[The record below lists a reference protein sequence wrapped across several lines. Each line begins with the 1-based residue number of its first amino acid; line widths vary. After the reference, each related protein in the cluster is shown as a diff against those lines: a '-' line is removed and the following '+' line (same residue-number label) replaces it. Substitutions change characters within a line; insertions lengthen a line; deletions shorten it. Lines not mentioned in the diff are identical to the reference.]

1 LSLALSNTQVLQTI
15 RFRTDLD
22 NLNSHTRW
30 WLGWMAAIAVALLA
44 LYPQIDLRLRQGRDW
59 HGAYA
64 YIDTDEVAYSAYV
77 NALVDGRPRRND
89 PYTGRDDSPGNTQ
102 PESLF
107 SIQFIPAYLVAGAAA
122 LFRLETSSA
131 FTLLMVVG
139 AILSTIALFWLI
151 NLLTGDDR
159 FAAAGALM
167 VLCLG
172 TLVSGQGAIQYLT
185 QSDAA
190 YNYLPFLRRYI
201 PIVPFP
207 LFFLFCGFVWGA
219 VVSEKLRRSITLAF
233 FAGLLFAALV
243 YSYFFLWTSAFAWLG
258 CVFLL
263 VLIFRP
269 DGWRKA
275 LLTLSGIAG
284 ISILSLIPYFWLL
297 SHRSKGMD
305 AAQLLLSTHKPDLT
319 RPPELIGFLTALVL
333 VVFCTGR
340 RNELRRYPML
350 FALACAFLPAVV
362 FNQQILT
369 GQTLQPIHYEQ
380 FIANYVAALAV
391 LITLFLVSRR
401 KIDQSSPITAFY
413 LVALAFASLSWG
425 TIETSLAVRIYAPY
439 NVGRDESWVVSKR
452 LKHFYDS
459 DFKAGTSAP
468 VVLAVPDLLA
478 DDIPSATP
486 DAVLWARHMHVFAG
500 LDLEESKRRFY
511 QLMYYTG
518 TSVDVI
524 RDNLTERDFYY
535 TVALFGWDRANFNLT
550 SEPRPVTIQEVDDEI
565 HRFNTFTNNFD
576 RAQAANP
583 TLSYLV
589 TDADDEPDLSNLDKW
604 YVRSPAERI
613 GRYNLYKLSLKE
625 AGQ

>member
-1 LSLALSNTQVLQTI
+1 M
-15 RFRTDLD
+15 D
-22 NLNSHTRW
+22 NLNSHTRS
-30 WLGWMAAIAVALLA
+30 WLGWMAAVAVALLA
-44 LYPQIDLRLRQGRDW
+44 VYPQIDLRITQGRDW

-64 YIDTDEVAYSAYV
+64 YIDTDEVAYSAYI

-89 PYTGRDDSPGNTQ
+89 PYTGRDDSPGKTQ

-122 LFRLETSSA
+122 LFRLETSTA

-139 AILSTIALFWLI
+139 AILSTLALFWLI

-185 QSDAA
+185 GEGAA

-207 LFFLFCGFVWGA
+207 LFFLFCGFVWCA
-219 VVSEKLRRSITLAF
+219 VVTEDLRRSVILAF
-233 FAGLLFAALV
+233 VGGLFFAALV

-258 CVFLL
+258 CVSLL

-269 DGWRKA
+269 EGWRKA

-284 ISILSLIPYFWLL
+284 ISILTLIPYFWLL
-297 SHRSKGMD
+297 SHRSKAMD
-305 AAQLLLSTHKPDLT
+305 TAQLLLSTHKPDLT

-333 VVFCTGR
+333 LVFCLAR

-350 FALACAFLPAVV
+350 FALACALLPAVV
-362 FNQQILT
+362 FNQQVLT
-369 GQTLQPIHYEQ
+369 GHTLQPIHYEQ

-391 LITLFLVSRR
+391 ILTIFLVSRR
-401 KIDQSSPITAFY
+401 KIGESSPIKSFY
-413 LVALAFASLSWG
+413 LVALAFASLCWG
-425 TIETSLAVRIYAPY
+425 AIETSMAVRIYTPY
-439 NVGRDESWVVSKR
+439 NAGRDESWIVSKR
-452 LKHFYDS
+452 LKQLYAS
-459 DFKAGTSAP
+459 DLKAGTTVP

-500 LDLEESKRRFY
+500 RDLEESKRRFY

-524 RDNLTERDFYY
+524 RDSLRERDFYY

-550 SEPRPVTIQEVDDEI
+550 SEPRPVTIEEVDEEI
-565 HRFNTFTNNFD
+565 NRYNAFTDNFD
-576 RAQAANP
+576 RAQAAEP

-589 TDADDEPDLSNLDKW
+589 TDSEDEPDLSNLDKW

-613 GRYNLYKLSLKE
+613 GRFNLYKLTLKE

>member
-1 LSLALSNTQVLQTI
+1 
-15 RFRTDLD
+15 
-22 NLNSHTRW
+22 
-30 WLGWMAAIAVALLA
+30 MAAVAVAFLA
-44 LYPQIDLRLRQGRDW
+44 AYPQIDLRVTQERDW

-89 PYTGRDDSPGNTQ
+89 PYTGRDDSPEKSQ

-122 LFRLETSSA
+122 LLRLETSSA

-139 AILSTIALFWLI
+139 AILSTLALFWLI
-151 NLLTGDDR
+151 KFLTGDDR
-159 FAAAGALM
+159 IGAAGAIM

-185 QSDAA
+185 RADAA

-207 LFFLFCGFVWGA
+207 LFFVFCGFVWGA
-219 VVSEKLRRSITLAF
+219 VVSENLRRSITLAV
-233 FAGLLFAALV
+233 AGGLVFVALV
-243 YSYFFLWTSAFAWLG
+243 YSYFFLWTSAIAWLG
-258 CVFLL
+258 CLFLV

-269 DGWRKA
+269 EGWRSA
-275 LLTLSGIAG
+275 LLKLSGIGG
-284 ISILSLIPYFWLL
+284 ISLLALIPYFWLL
-297 SHRSKGMD
+297 SHRSKAMD
-305 AAQLLLSTHKPDLT
+305 TAQVLLLTHKPDLT
-319 RPPELIGFLTALVL
+319 RPPELVGFVTALVL
-333 VVFCTGR
+333 LVFCFAR
-340 RNELRRYPML
+340 RNEIRRYPML
-350 FALACAFLPAVV
+350 FALACALLPAVV

-369 GQTLQPIHYEQ
+369 GHSLQPIHYEQ

-391 LITLFLVSRR
+391 IITIFLVSRR
-401 KIDQSSPITAFY
+401 KVVESTPIRAVY
-413 LVALAFASLSWG
+413 LVALAFASLCWG
-425 TIETSLAVRIYAPY
+425 AIETSMAVHIYAPY
-439 NVGRDESWVVSKR
+439 NAGRDEAWVVSKR
-452 LKHFYDS
+452 LNELYAS
-459 DFKAGTSAP
+459 DLKAGVRAP

-478 DDIPSATP
+478 DDIPTATP

-500 LDLEESKRRFY
+500 VDLEESKRRFY

-524 RDNLTERDFYY
+524 RDSLRERDFYY

-550 SEPRPVTIQEVDDEI
+550 SEPRPVTIEEVDEEI
-565 HRFNTFTNNFD
+565 RRFKAFTDNFD
-576 RAQAANP
+576 LAQAAQPALN
-583 TLSYLV
+583 YLV

-613 GRYNLYKLSLKE
+613 GRFNLYKLSLKE